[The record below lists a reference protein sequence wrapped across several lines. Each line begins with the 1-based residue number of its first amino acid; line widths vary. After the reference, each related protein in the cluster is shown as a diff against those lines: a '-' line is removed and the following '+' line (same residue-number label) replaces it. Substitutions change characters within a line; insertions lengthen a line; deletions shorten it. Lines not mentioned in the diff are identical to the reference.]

1 MYFFDGSVGFV
12 VDWVQQSSRSSAC
25 NVVVVKLRVE
35 ILFNWFNPYI
45 PNVQKVVKRTL
56 NILPQMLQDFERMFE
71 HFVHTKHYKG

>member
-1 MYFFDGSVGFV
+1 MAVSDLLLTEFSKAVAPLHV
-12 VDWVQQSSRSSAC
+12 MLLLSSC
-25 NVVVVKLRVE
+25 RVE

>member
-56 NILPQMLQDFERMFE
+56 NILTQMLQDFERMFE
-71 HFVHTKHYKG
+71 LLVHTKHYKG